1 MHGKIIYQHLGDW
14 VSPPEHSEDN
24 SKVGPLVAVIA
35 IGSIF
40 LLLTVSILAIIIVFL
55 QRQSKKESQ
64 NLYGEINFETRGEDV
79 YINPSSEWR
88 CSLDSDSFEDMS
100 DISMEIE
107 VDEETERRI
116 DQTTSGWVATNSHL
130 CPKHSKI
137 FRIEGLEIR
146 TATCIHH
153 V

>member
-1 MHGKIIYQHLGDW
+1 MHGKIIYQHIGDW

-24 SKVGPLVAVIA
+24 SKVSPLVAVIA

-40 LLLTVSILAIIIVFL
+40 LLLTISILVIIIVFL
-55 QRQSKKESQ
+55 RRKYKKESR
-64 NLYGEINFETRGEDV
+64 NLYGEINFETRGGDV

-100 DISMEIE
+100 DVSMEIE
-107 VDEETERRI
+107 VDEETEGRI
-116 DQTTSGWVATNSHL
+116 DQATSGWVATNSHL
-130 CPKHSKI
+130 CPKHSRI
-137 FRIEGLEIR
+137 LRIEGSEIR
-146 TATCIHH
+146 TATCIHQ